1 MTLFDQLKADRLAAM
16 KARDDLA
23 KNLLGTLVA
32 AAGKENKAPDDDTVV
47 RTIRAFV
54 KSIDETIGHMSG
66 RDTSVQAREK
76 AILEGYL
83 PTLLDE
89 DATRAA
95 VAAVVA
101 GLPERSPRQMGKV
114 MAELKARHGSAIDL
128 KRANAMVKSALD
140 G

>member
-32 AAGKENKAPDDDTVV
+32 AAG
-47 RTIRAFV
+47 
-54 KSIDETIGHMSG
+54 
-66 RDTSVQAREK
+66 K